1 MEKPF
6 YWSLGLNQ
14 EQNQILLYNV
24 NGPLFAVAKEFDGR
38 WIVDTSEVK
47 QMQIDFMENDLQNG
61 LHELIYQNE
70 ITTENITRMQ
80 RSIIRK
86 FYPNFP
92 G

>member
-47 QMQIDFMENDLQNG
+47 Q
-61 LHELIYQNE
+61 
-70 ITTENITRMQ
+70 
-80 RSIIRK
+80 
-86 FYPNFP
+86 
-92 G
+92 